1 MLNFDWYPD
10 ETVLVIAHSYFT
22 EETCEKKNE
31 HVKELCMHVNKTEK
45 DLVVCEDED
54 LGLVWFQGLFLS
66 PWNFLVFRSI
76 K

>member
-1 MLNFDWYPD
+1 MR
-10 ETVLVIAHSYFT
+10 E
-22 EETCEKKNE
+22 KNE

-54 LGLVWFQGLFLS
+54 LALFGSRDFFLS